1 MLLVTR
7 LVAGLALDRAAL
19 SAMRSTTRALR
30 VHSPVLQA
38 RSPVS
43 VAAGAVEV
51 TTAVPLT
58 SATFVSSD
66 AAASEWSGDLI
77 VVPLWQAAKGE
88 RPTLGPSAQ
97 ALDDKVAGAVAD
109 LIADAEFEGKAGAS
123 AVVAL
128 PRGLA
133 VRKVAIVGL
142 GNQTDYKVSGARKF
156 GDVLATLAKE
166 QKSKQAA
173 ALVPDFG
180 AAAAAQMQQAAFEAA
195 FLGLSPDTRYKSDKA
210 KQEDAHMPPPL
221 ESLTLFGADAAA
233 LARARSFASG
243 VLLTKGVVA
252 SPANYATPTALAAC
266 AQEIADSFEGA
277 TLTVLEQA
285 TRTPNPNPN
294 PNPNPDPDP
303 DPNPNPSPSPN
314 PDQRS
319 PCWSRRSARPG
330 AWVPSSRSRRVHASR
345 PSSSTSRSHPRGAAR
360 RPRRSNS
367 YPALSL

>member
-1 MLLVTR
+1 MPAPTLPTTMVDQAASKAASDQFARVSDQFKAAYQFATKGHSALRVMN

-58 SATFVSSD
+58 SATFVASD

-195 FLGLSPDTRYKSDKA
+195 FLGLSPDTRYKSEKA
-210 KQEDAHMPPPL
+210 KQEDAHKPPPL
-221 ESLTLFGADAAA
+221 ESLTLFGARWKAPSW
-233 LARARSFASG
+233 RAPLRAP
-243 VLLTKGVVA
+243 L
-252 SPANYATPTALAAC
+252 Y
-266 AQEIADSFEGA
+266 
-277 TLTVLEQA
+277 
-285 TRTPNPNPN
+285 
-294 PNPNPDPDP
+294 
-303 DPNPNPSPSPN
+303 
-314 PDQRS
+314 
-319 PCWSRRSARPG
+319 
-330 AWVPSSRSRRVHASR
+330 
-345 PSSSTSRSHPRGAAR
+345 
-360 RPRRSNS
+360 
-367 YPALSL
+367 